1 MTITENN
8 YCYGTYT
15 THFKILKANTTTN
28 IKLMDKK
35 ESFEISNDLPSMS
48 ESNMTEILSSTNDVS
63 SGISTDTNVLKD
75 NFTPETKNNNLSN
88 YIISKTIAKNQN
100 FAGVALV
107 LVVLI
112 ALCLFVAKKRKIK
125 ESLSL

>member
-1 MTITENN
+1 
-8 YCYGTYT
+8 
-15 THFKILKANTTTN
+15 
-28 IKLMDKK
+28 
-35 ESFEISNDLPSMS
+35 MS

-112 ALCLFVAKKRKIK
+112 ALCLFVAGKRKK
-125 ESLSL
+125 